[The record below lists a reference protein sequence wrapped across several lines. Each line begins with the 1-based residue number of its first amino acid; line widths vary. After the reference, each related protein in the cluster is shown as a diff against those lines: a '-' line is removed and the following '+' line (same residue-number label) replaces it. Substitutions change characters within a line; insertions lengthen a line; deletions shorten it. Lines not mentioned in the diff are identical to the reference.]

1 MASQSSPPQLPQ
13 VVTDHL
19 AKAKDACLAAVTNY
33 NRPGTAF
40 RTRTYT
46 VLMVIAWTALFHA
59 IFHRRGKKPWYV
71 AEGGDPNERYQKIDG
86 EPKHWELAEAIRRYH
101 GGEDTPE
108 RKNLEFM
115 VALRNKIEH
124 RDHPELDPALYGECQ
139 AMLMN
144 FEELLR
150 KEFGDDQAISGQLA
164 LALQF
169 TALRPEAQKA
179 ALHRLQSSAATDL
192 LDFIR
197 QFRAG
202 LPQEVLESSSYSLRV
217 FLVPKLANRAG
228 TADLSVEF
236 VPFDR
241 NRPEEMEGL
250 KKVAALIKDRHVP
263 VASSGLMKPG
273 EVVRKLAE
281 RLPFQVTMHT
291 HTQAWRVYGVR
302 PGTGAENPRNTRSQY
317 CLYDDLSGS
326 YGYTQVWV
334 DYLRRKLSDPQ
345 EFERVTGAPPV
356 ETDRA
361 VT

>member
-1 MASQSSPPQLPQ
+1 MALQSSTAHLPQ

-59 IFHRRGKKPWYV
+59 VFHRRGKKPWYV
-71 AEGGDPNERYQKIDG
+71 AEGDDPNVRYQKIDG
-86 EPKHWELAEAIRRYH
+86 EPKHWELAEAVRRYY

-108 RKNLEFM
+108 RRNLEFM

-124 RDHPELDPALYGECQ
+124 RDHPELDPA
-139 AMLMN
+139 
-144 FEELLR
+144 
-150 KEFGDDQAISGQLA
+150 
-164 LALQF
+164 
-169 TALRPEAQKA
+169 
-179 ALHRLQSSAATDL
+179 LQSSAATDL

-241 NRPEEMEGL
+241 SRPEEMEGL
-250 KKVAALIKDRHVP
+250 KKVAALIKEKHVQ

-281 RLPFQVTMHT
+281 GLPFQVTMHT

-302 PGTGAENPRNTRSQY
+302 PGTDAEDPRDTRSQY

-326 YGYTQVWV
+326 YGYTQAWV

-361 VT
+361 VI

>member
-1 MASQSSPPQLPQ
+1 MALQSSTAHLPQ

-59 IFHRRGKKPWYV
+59 VFHRRGKKPWYV
-71 AEGGDPNERYQKIDG
+71 AEGDDPNVRYQKIDG
-86 EPKHWELAEAIRRYH
+86 EPKHWELAEAVRRYY

-108 RKNLEFM
+108 RRNLEFM

-124 RDHPELDPALYGECQ
+124 RDHPELDPA
-139 AMLMN
+139 
-144 FEELLR
+144 
-150 KEFGDDQAISGQLA
+150 
-164 LALQF
+164 
-169 TALRPEAQKA
+169 
-179 ALHRLQSSAATDL
+179 LQSSAATDL

-241 NRPEEMEGL
+241 SRPEEMEGL
-250 KKVAALIKDRHVP
+250 KKVAALIKEKHVP

-281 RLPFQVTMHT
+281 GLPFQVTMHT

-302 PGTGAENPRNTRSQY
+302 PGTDAEDPRDTRSQY

-326 YGYTQVWV
+326 YGYTQAWV

-361 VT
+361 VI

>member
-1 MASQSSPPQLPQ
+1 MTQLPQ
-13 VVTDHL
+13 VAADHL

-46 VLMVIAWTALFHA
+46 VLMIIAWTALFHA
-59 IFHRRGKKPWYV
+59 IFHRRGRKPWYV
-71 AEGGDPNERYQKIDG
+71 AEGTGPNVRYQSIDG
-86 EPKHWELAEAIRRYH
+86 EPKHWELTEALRRYY
-101 GGEDTPE
+101 GGDNPPE

-115 VALRNKIEH
+115 AALRNRIEH

-139 AMLMN
+139 AMLKN
-144 FEELLR
+144 FEELLC
-150 KEFGDDQAISGQLA
+150 KEFGDDQALAGQLA

-169 TALRPEAQKA
+169 TALRPDAQKE
-179 ALHRLQSSAATDL
+179 ALHRLQSSGATDL

-202 LPQEVLESSSYSLRV
+202 LPREVLESSSYSLRA
-217 FLVPKLANRAG
+217 FLVPKLANRAES
-228 TADLSVEF
+228 ADLAVEF
-236 VPFDR
+236 VRFDPA
-241 NRPEEMEGL
+241 RPEEMEDL
-250 KKVAALIKDRHVP
+250 RKVAALIKDRHVP

-273 EVVRKLAE
+273 EVVRRLAG
-281 RLPFQVTMHT
+281 RLPFQVSMHT

-302 PGTGAENPRNTRSQY
+302 PGTGAADPRDTRSQY

-326 YGYTQVWV
+326 YGYTQAWV
-334 DYLRRKLSDPQ
+334 DYLCRKLSDPQ

-356 ETDRA
+356 ETDGA
-361 VT
+361 VS

>member
-1 MASQSSPPQLPQ
+1 MALQSSTAHLPQ

-59 IFHRRGKKPWYV
+59 VFHRRGKKPWYV
-71 AEGGDPNERYQKIDG
+71 AEGDDPNVRYQKIDG
-86 EPKHWELAEAIRRYH
+86 EPKHWELAEAIRRYY

-108 RKNLEFM
+108 RRNLEFM

-124 RDHPELDPALYGECQ
+124 RDHPELDPA
-139 AMLMN
+139 
-144 FEELLR
+144 
-150 KEFGDDQAISGQLA
+150 
-164 LALQF
+164 
-169 TALRPEAQKA
+169 
-179 ALHRLQSSAATDL
+179 LQSSAATDL

-241 NRPEEMEGL
+241 SRPEEMEGL
-250 KKVAALIKDRHVP
+250 KKVAALIKEKHVP

-281 RLPFQVTMHT
+281 GLPFQVTMHT

-302 PGTGAENPRNTRSQY
+302 PGTDAEDPRDTRSQY

-326 YGYTQVWV
+326 YGYTQAWV

>member
-1 MASQSSPPQLPQ
+1 MTLQGSTPPLSQIAA
-13 VVTDHL
+13 DHL

-33 NRPGTAF
+33 NRPGIAF

-46 VLMVIAWTALFHA
+46 VLMIIAWTALLHA

-71 AEGGDPNERYQKIDG
+71 AEGTGPNVKYQSIDG
-86 EPKHWELAEAIRRYH
+86 EPKHWELAEAMRQYY
-101 GGEDTPE
+101 GDENPPE
-108 RKNLEFM
+108 RRNLEFM

-144 FEELLR
+144 FETLLLT
-150 KEFGDDQAISGQLA
+150 EFGDDHALSDQLA

-169 TALRPEAQKA
+169 TALRPEAQKE
-179 ALHRLQSSAATDL
+179 ALHRLQASAATDL

-202 LPQEVLESSSYSLRV
+202 LPQDVLESSSYSLRA
-217 FLVPKLANRAG
+217 FLVPKLANRMES
-228 TADLSVEF
+228 ADLAVEF
-236 VPFDR
+236 VRFDPT
-241 NRPEEMEGL
+241 RPEEMEGL
-250 KKVAALIKDRHVP
+250 RKVAALIKDRHVP
-263 VASSGLMKPG
+263 VASSGLMKPS
-273 EVVRKLAE
+273 EVVWKLAE
-281 RLPFQVTMHT
+281 RLPFQVSMHT

-302 PGTGAENPRNTRSQY
+302 PGTNAADPRDTRSQY

-326 YGYTQVWV
+326 YGYTQAWV
-334 DYLRRKLSDPQ
+334 DYLLRKLSDPQ

-356 ETDRA
+356 RI
-361 VT
+361 

>member
-1 MASQSSPPQLPQ
+1 MANPSTGS
-13 VVTDHL
+13 
-19 AKAKDACLAAVTNY
+19 
-33 NRPGTAF
+33 
-40 RTRTYT
+40 
-46 VLMVIAWTALFHA
+46 W
-59 IFHRRGKKPWYV
+59 
-71 AEGGDPNERYQKIDG
+71 
-86 EPKHWELAEAIRRYH
+86 
-101 GGEDTPE
+101 
-108 RKNLEFM
+108 
-115 VALRNKIEH
+115 
-124 RDHPELDPALYGECQ
+124 
-139 AMLMN
+139 
-144 FEELLR
+144 
-150 KEFGDDQAISGQLA
+150 
-164 LALQF
+164 
-169 TALRPEAQKA
+169 LRPFVDTMA
-179 ALHRLQSSAATDL
+179 AKTHQHVGISNSWWHFGTRSSTVITRSLIRPCQSSAATDL

-241 NRPEEMEGL
+241 SRPEEMEGL

-281 RLPFQVTMHT
+281 GLPFQVTMHT

-302 PGTGAENPRNTRSQY
+302 PGTGAEDPRDTRSQY

-326 YGYTQVWV
+326 YGYTQAWV

>member
-1 MASQSSPPQLPQ
+1 MALQSSTAHLPQ

-59 IFHRRGKKPWYV
+59 VFHRRGKKPWYV
-71 AEGGDPNERYQKIDG
+71 AEGDDPNVRYQKIDG
-86 EPKHWELAEAIRRYH
+86 EPKHWELAEAIRRYY

-108 RKNLEFM
+108 RRNLEFM

-124 RDHPELDPALYGECQ
+124 RDHPELDPA
-139 AMLMN
+139 
-144 FEELLR
+144 
-150 KEFGDDQAISGQLA
+150 
-164 LALQF
+164 
-169 TALRPEAQKA
+169 
-179 ALHRLQSSAATDL
+179 LQSSAATDL

-241 NRPEEMEGL
+241 SRPEEMEGL
-250 KKVAALIKDRHVP
+250 KKVAALIKEKHVP

-281 RLPFQVTMHT
+281 GLPFQVTMHT

-302 PGTGAENPRNTRSQY
+302 PGTDAEDPRDTRSQY

-326 YGYTQVWV
+326 YGYTQAWV

-361 VT
+361 VI

>member
-1 MASQSSPPQLPQ
+1 MALQSSTAHLPQ

-59 IFHRRGKKPWYV
+59 VFHRRGKKPWYV
-71 AEGGDPNERYQKIDG
+71 AEGDDPNVRYQKIDG
-86 EPKHWELAEAIRRYH
+86 EPKHWELAEAIRRYY
-101 GGEDTPE
+101 GGEDTPA
-108 RKNLEFM
+108 RRNLEFM

-124 RDHPELDPALYGECQ
+124 RDHPELDPA
-139 AMLMN
+139 
-144 FEELLR
+144 
-150 KEFGDDQAISGQLA
+150 
-164 LALQF
+164 
-169 TALRPEAQKA
+169 
-179 ALHRLQSSAATDL
+179 LQSSAATDL

-241 NRPEEMEGL
+241 SRPEEMEGL
-250 KKVAALIKDRHVP
+250 KKVAALIKEKHVP

-281 RLPFQVTMHT
+281 GLPFQVTMHT

-302 PGTGAENPRNTRSQY
+302 PGTDAEDPRDTRSQY

-326 YGYTQVWV
+326 YGYTQAWV

-361 VT
+361 VI